1 MAPNTKLFEAT
12 ICCPLEEKYTA
23 NVKEEFHLSTWQQPK
38 EHSQVNHPVSL
49 KDVFFLDP
57 SISTNSVD
65 RTKKKTAYRLMSWRH
80 KCGTISK
87 SDYSGGR
94 NLFKTV
100 IPIIKAKITGCSAL
114 RNDGGFASPFL
125 IHCPKL
131 AASHFYLWL
140 FISAY
145 PKENGK
151 ISFDLIGFHSSLQ
164 GNKY

>member
-57 SISTNSVD
+57 SICTNSVD

-125 IHCPKL
+125 NTLPEISCFSFLPL
-131 AASHFYLWL
+131 ALYFSISKGKWKNQLW
-140 FISAY
+140 F
-145 PKENGK
+145 NRV
-151 ISFDLIGFHSSLQ
+151 SFQ
-164 GNKY
+164 PTRQ